1 LNEFFRATDS
11 VAREKGM
18 AMEIDFENH
27 ASASNLANPG
37 SADNANISDTVNA
50 DNANNAPIADTA
62 ENRGNTGST

>member
-1 LNEFFRATDS
+1 
-11 VAREKGM
+11 M
-18 AMEIDFENH
+18 AMEIDFDNH

-50 DNANNAPIADTA
+50 DDANNAAIADTA